1 MNPAASAA
9 AMTIRFRLFRREV
22 RQRRIT
28 HLQQCEAEPLNKI
41 WLNEATASMRQG
53 VNETC
58 RFAAFSALRCGGKTI
73 SHEKPGHPGIF
84 MRKCQVVVV
93 AEEMAKK
100 KAA

>member
-1 MNPAASAA
+1 
-9 AMTIRFRLFRREV
+9 
-22 RQRRIT
+22 
-28 HLQQCEAEPLNKI
+28 
-41 WLNEATASMRQG
+41 MRQG

-58 RFAAFSALRCGGKTI
+58 RFAAFSALRCGGITI
-73 SHEKPGHPGIF
+73 GHEEPVHHGIF